1 MARIEI
7 KGSPEELERIAI
19 FLKDNNIQHRISP
32 DFGNHSKEDLQ
43 KYEELMQQYNT
54 EEQLNC
60 IGHD

>member
-32 DFGNHSKEDLQ
+32 DFGNHSKEDLEKYEALMQ
-43 KYEELMQQYNT
+43 KYNA
-54 EEQLNC
+54 EEQLNG
-60 IGHD
+60 IEND